1 VTIGVASPRASVV
14 IPTWN
19 GRALLKAALGSLR
32 AQTFRDFE
40 TVVVDNGSG
49 DGTVEMLRGEF
60 PEVVVVAFPE
70 NRGFAVAVNAGVRAA
85 RGRYVMLLN
94 NDAEADPRWVE
105 ALVAVLDRRPEIG
118 SVASKMVTARDP
130 AILDSAGAAMGLFA
144 YDMGRGRPDGP
155 PFDAAR
161 EVLCACAGAAAYR
174 RELFDTIGDFDE
186 AFFAWF
192 EDVELGIR
200 AQLAGFECWYEP
212 AARVR
217 HHAHASAGQL
227 SIPKAVYMVRN
238 ALLLFFQTMP
248 LRRLVPWGP
257 IMLAWPFLDPL
268 FSGWPYRA
276 TIRGW
281 LQFWPLVPHVLR
293 ARRRTYRGRRI
304 PVSRLTGLLEDPS
317 PDFGR
322 ALRLLAARLRGA
334 KPGRGS

>member
-1 VTIGVASPRASVV
+1 MTGAAPRASVV

-19 GRALLKAALGSLR
+19 GRALLEAALESLR

-40 TVVVDNGSG
+40 TVVVDNGSR
-49 DGTVEMLRGEF
+49 DGTVEMLRAEF
-60 PEVVVVAFPE
+60 PEVVIVEFPE

-94 NDAEADPRWVE
+94 NDAEAEPGWLG

-130 AILDSAGAAMGLFA
+130 AVLDSAGAAMGLFA
-144 YDMGRGRPDGP
+144 YDMGRGRPDGS
-155 PFDAAR
+155 PFDRGR

-174 RELFDTIGDFDE
+174 RELFEAIGDFDE
-186 AFFAWF
+186 AFFGWF

-200 AQLAGFECWYEP
+200 AQLAGFGCWYEP

-217 HHAHASAGQL
+217 HHAHATAGQL
-227 SIPKAVYMVRN
+227 SIPKAVFMVRN

-257 IMLAWPFLDPL
+257 VMLAWPFLDPL

-281 LQFWPLVPHVLR
+281 LRFWPLVPHVLR
-293 ARRRTYRGRRI
+293 ARRRTYRGRRV
-304 PVSRLTGLLEDPS
+304 PVSRLTGLLEDAS

-322 ALRLLAARLRGA
+322 ALRLLVARLRGA
-334 KPGRGS
+334 KPARAG